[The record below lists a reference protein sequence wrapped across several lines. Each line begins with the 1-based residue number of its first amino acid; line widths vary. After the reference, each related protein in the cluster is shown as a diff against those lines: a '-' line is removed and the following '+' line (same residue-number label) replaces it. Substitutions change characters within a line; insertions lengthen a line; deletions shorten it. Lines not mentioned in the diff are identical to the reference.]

1 MFGLGWQE
9 ILVILAVA
17 VLVIGPD
24 QLPQVARTLGKL
36 ITQFKRASNDLR
48 QAVSEEINQHP
59 EYGEF
64 KEFQNTI
71 QSEVQSIGHTAQ
83 DFVEKEMEQEE
94 RELKKLEK
102 EITADTAAAGSPA
115 DMLPTGEYGPRN
127 VPSDTEQQA
136 LDDSTQDDEEEDSS
150 RKQTA

>member
-17 VLVIGPD
+17 VLVIGPE

-48 QAVSEEINQHP
+48 QAVSEEIDQHP

-83 DFVEKEMEQEE
+83 DSIEKEMEQEE
-94 RELKKLEK
+94 RELEKLEK
-102 EITADTAAAGSPA
+102 EITADTAAAGSPV
-115 DMLPTGEYGPRN
+115 DMPTGEYGPRD
-127 VPSDTEQQA
+127 VPSDTGQQA
-136 LDDSTQDDEEEDSS
+136 LDDSTQDDEEDDSS
-150 RKQTA
+150 RKQSA

>member
-48 QAVSEEINQHP
+48 QAVSEEIDQHP

-71 QSEVQSIGHTAQ
+71 QSEVQSIGHTAK
-83 DFVEKEMEQEE
+83 DYVEKEMEQEA
-94 RELKKLEK
+94 RELEKLEK
-102 EITADTAAAGSPA
+102 EITVDTAAAGSPA
-115 DMLPTGEYGPRN
+115 DMLPTGDYGPRT

-136 LDDSTQDDEEEDSS
+136 LDDSKQDDEEEDSS

>member
-17 VLVIGPD
+17 VLVIGPE

-48 QAVSEEINQHP
+48 QAVSEEIDQHP

-83 DFVEKEMEQEE
+83 DSIEKEMEQEE
-94 RELKKLEK
+94 RELEKLEK

-115 DMLPTGEYGPRN
+115 DMPTGEYGPRD
-127 VPSDTEQQA
+127 VPSDTGQQA
-136 LDDSTQDDEEEDSS
+136 LDDSTQDDEEDDSS
-150 RKQTA
+150 RKQSA

>member
-48 QAVSEEINQHP
+48 QAVSEEIDQHP

-83 DFVEKEMEQEE
+83 DYIEKEMEQEE
-94 RELKKLEK
+94 HELEKLKK
-102 EITADTAAAGSPA
+102 EITADTVAAGSPA
-115 DMLPTGEYGPRN
+115 DMPTDEYGPRN
-127 VPSDTEQQA
+127 VPSDTEQKA